1 MKRVSILIAV
11 LVVVL
16 FTMGCSKDKDEKTEL
31 ELGIEALDNE
41 EVTKAK
47 EHFNE
52 ASEEDKNKAK
62 EYLDLIAAA
71 EFIDEAMGDDNIDD
85 AIHTYEEIEEHQE
98 FHRVTFIFIDE
109 GERLAEIVE
118 ERKRIDEQLRALI
131 AFFYPEDPPMSA
143 NELYLLK
150 SGDLLE
156 QEYVTEEQE
165 TAIKDFQDA
174 VNKRIAELAQGSEK
188 ETDKS
193 SAEEDTDKGEPE
205 GNTNEGNTG
214 GNNSEQNDDKNKEKD
229 SGVLTHEEA
238 KKSVYEYLYGEGAGD
253 SESEE
258 SNFKLE
264 LDHEDGDI
272 YVFHYY
278 ELVNDGDGGHTATL
292 GWYAVDSKT
301 GEVTDLME

>member
-1 MKRVSILIAV
+1 MKRISIFIAV
-11 LVVVL
+11 LFVVL
-16 FTMGCSKDKDEKTEL
+16 FTIGCSKDKDEASEL

-52 ASEEDKNKAK
+52 ASEEDTDQAE

-71 EFIDEAMGDDNIDD
+71 EFIDEALKEDEIED
-85 AIHTYEEIEEHQE
+85 AIHTYEEIKEHQE
-98 FHRVTFIFIDE
+98 FNRVTFIFVDE
-109 GERLAEIVE
+109 GEKLVEIIE
-118 ERKRIDEQLRALI
+118 ERKRIDEQIRALQ
-131 AFFYPEDPPMSA
+131 AFFDPEDPPMSA

-156 QEYVTEEQE
+156 WAYVTEEQE
-165 TAIKDFQDA
+165 AAIKSFQDD
-174 VNKRIAELAQGSEK
+174 VNKRIAELAQGSET
-188 ETDKS
+188 ETEEPPL
-193 SAEEDTDKGEPE
+193 EEDTDKDETE
-205 GNTNEGNTG
+205 GNDNEGNTG
-214 GNNSEQNDDKNKEKD
+214 DSEKD
-229 SGVLTHEEA
+229 EDKDNDKEPNILTQEEA
-238 KKSVYEYLYGEGAGD
+238 KKAVYEYLYGEGAGD
-253 SESEE
+253 SEPDD
-258 SNFKLE
+258 SNFKLQ

-278 ELVNDGDGGHTATL
+278 EMVNDGGGGHTATL